1 MTRRRSIAALV
12 LTAPLVLAA
21 CGGGDDDNSDGDG
34 DGATSSSTAS
44 AGDSGDGEDNGDSGD
59 GDGIDFD
66 LPRIGE
72 TISIDKADITVD
84 NLREYERDPS
94 NQICADV
101 NFTVTSE
108 TEPLNVRGLAA
119 WKLYDPEQHP
129 RTQTVS
135 DETVH
140 VLDEVAP
147 GQSEDGTICFDGPV
161 DPGEYRLSF
170 QENFEAGTDRAEWI
184 GAL

>member
-1 MTRRRSIAALV
+1 MTRRRSIAALI
-12 LTAPLVLAA
+12 LTTPLVLAA
-21 CGGGDDDNSDGDG
+21 CGGGDDGGDEDDNG
-34 DGATSSSTAS
+34 DGATTSSTAS
-44 AGDSGDGEDNGDSGD
+44 AGDGDGNDGDGD
-59 GDGIDFD
+59 GDGIDSD

-84 NLREYERDPS
+84 NLREYEREPS

-108 TEPLNVRGLAA
+108 TEALNVRGLAA

-147 GQSEDGTICFDGPV
+147 GESEDGTICFDGPV
-161 DPGEYRLSF
+161 DSGEYRLSF
-170 QENFEAGTDRAEWI
+170 QENFDAGTDRAEWV